1 MVFYSGD
8 FPDNVYLILK
18 GKVEILIEVKEKE
31 GVEKII
37 TSKGA

>member
-18 GKVEILIEVKEKE
+18 GKVEVLIEIKEID
-31 GVEKII
+31 GINKII
-37 TSKGA
+37 TSKGE